1 MSVNAMTEEYEH
13 IELFGKPALFT
24 NARVDTHTVPDG
36 WHVYD
41 LRGSDNDPG
50 SPCTLEILVVVNHAG
65 SIVVPEPISFPDNQ
79 DYPCCLSV
87 WRISIKC
94 SVAAASRLAEGS
106 SSTRILGASA

>member
-41 LRGSDNDPG
+41 PVSYTHL
-50 SPCTLEILVVVNHAG
+50 TLPTKA
-65 SIVVPEPISFPDNQ
+65 
-79 DYPCCLSV
+79 
-87 WRISIKC
+87 
-94 SVAAASRLAEGS
+94 
-106 SSTRILGASA
+106 

>member
-79 DYPCCLSV
+79 DYPGTAQSWSMSTV
-87 WRISIKC
+87 SRIW
-94 SVAAASRLAEGS
+94 SRPCPCEKPP
-106 SSTRILGASA
+106 TDQPPQRR

>member
-79 DYPCCLSV
+79 DYREIGERWIFSAMRHTHGILQTV
-87 WRISIKC
+87 W
-94 SVAAASRLAEGS
+94 VED
-106 SSTRILGASA
+106 STQI